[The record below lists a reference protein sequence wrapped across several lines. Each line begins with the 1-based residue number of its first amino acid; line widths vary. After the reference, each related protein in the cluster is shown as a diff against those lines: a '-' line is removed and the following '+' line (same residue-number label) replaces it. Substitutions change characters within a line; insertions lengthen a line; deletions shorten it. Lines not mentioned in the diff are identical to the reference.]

1 MADQE
6 SKKSSIRGKFI
17 IVVILLIVAALAGF
31 IPMYV
36 KSQRLEAQL
45 AEVRQQLERRTAEL
59 RHTEEQL
66 ELARLHNELGRM
78 VMEVEQKNY
87 EQAKKQSTQFF
98 DRLRDLLYR
107 LEDEEL
113 REPLQAVLS
122 RRDEI
127 TADLTLL
134 NPEIIGK
141 LRGLYLDFPPPTGE
155 GEK

>member
-1 MADQE
+1 MTDQE
-6 SKKSSIRGKFI
+6 SKKSSIRGKFL

-36 KSQRLEAQL
+36 KSQRLETQL
-45 AEVRQQLERRTAEL
+45 AEVRQQLERRTTEL

-113 REPLQAVLS
+113 RDPLQAILS

-127 TADLTLL
+127 TSDLTLL
-134 NPEIIGK
+134 NPEVAGK
-141 LRGLYLDFPPPTGE
+141 LRKLYLDFPSITG
-155 GEK
+155 GSEK